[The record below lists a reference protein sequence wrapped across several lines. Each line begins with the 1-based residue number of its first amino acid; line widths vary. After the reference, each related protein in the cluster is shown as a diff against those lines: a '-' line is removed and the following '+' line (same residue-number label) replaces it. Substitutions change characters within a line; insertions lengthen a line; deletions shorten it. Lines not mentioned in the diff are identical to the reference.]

1 MSTQLRR
8 YMAYGLRIDSEVPLP
23 FAPSAAPDDSQPDVR
38 VRIGATPS
46 ALQGPNAAKGRS
58 WYAMPGA
65 FLVTIAGA
73 GRYLA
78 LGGREI
84 RVQPGDGSRREL
96 GHYLVGSPMG
106 ALLQQRGLVTLHAA
120 AVATDAG
127 AVLFAGRGGV
137 GKSSLVGALV
147 QRGYAMLSDGFT
159 AVAQAPDET
168 ASGQPFT
175 ALPGLPGLRLRADAL
190 AELNRWPQVQGRV
203 GARADK
209 YLLPMARFQ
218 STPIGVRA
226 IYLLTA
232 QDQDET
238 AIEQL
243 SAAAAFAKLRN
254 QTYRK
259 RVLDGSGR
267 RLAHFRAI
275 SAMARSLP
283 VHRVRRPLRPFLL
296 HALAARL
303 DEDLQRR
310 ASPPNVPA
318 AAGA

>member
-1 MSTQLRR
+1 MSTPPRR
-8 YMAYGLRIDSEVPLP
+8 YMAYGLRIDSEIPLP
-23 FAPSAAPDDSQPDVR
+23 FAPSAAPDDNQPDVT

-46 ALQGPNAAKGRS
+46 ALDPNAARGRT
-58 WYAMPGA
+58 WHALPGA
-65 FLVTIAGA
+65 FLVTIANA

-84 RVQPGDGSRREL
+84 RVQPSGASRREL

-106 ALLQQRGLVTLHAA
+106 VLLQQRGLVTLHAA
-120 AVATDAG
+120 AVATDTG
-127 AVLFAGRGGV
+127 AVLFAGRGGA

-147 QRGYAMLSDGFT
+147 QRGYAMLSDSFT
-159 AVAQAPDET
+159 AVAPAPDET
-168 ASGQPFT
+168 AGRQPFT
-175 ALPGLPGLRLRADAL
+175 ALPGLPGLRLRPDAL
-190 AELNRWPQVQGRV
+190 AELNQWPQVQGRV
-203 GARADK
+203 SARIQK

-218 STPIGVRA
+218 STPIGIRA

-243 SAAAAFAKLRN
+243 SSAAAFQRLRN
-254 QTYRK
+254 QTYRR
-259 RVLDGSGR
+259 RVLDGSGQ

-275 SAMARSLP
+275 SAMAQELP
-283 VHRVRRPLRPFLL
+283 VHGVRRPLRPFLP
-296 HALAARL
+296 HALAERV
-303 DEDLQRR
+303 DEDLRLS
-310 ASPPNVPA
+310 ASHPIVPA